1 MKIYYIET
9 ENTFS
14 LNKKIEDLIINN
26 NFTDASKSIYSLDE
40 TTLDNALED
49 LDTYSFLTNKK
60 VIIIKNID
68 YLKADEQLDE
78 KEHLIKYLQN
88 PNEDNLLI
96 ITANKMDKKLKL
108 YKEISKYS
116 ELITPEYNSTDIVKE
131 LLNDYKIKNTDIDY
145 LIDLCDND
153 QIKIENECE
162 KLKLFCIETKEINR
176 EQIDEIVVKKF
187 GDPQNLV
194 FSFARYIAENDKTNA
209 LKIYRELLNYG
220 KHPLEIV
227 SLIANQLRS
236 LLKIKLLEEQNYN
249 KNQISEIINKKPFY
263 VEKQQQLTRLYNL
276 SDISYLIKK
285 LQEIDMKMKT
295 TDLDYNMLIEMYIIN
310 I

>member
-1 MKIYYIET
+1 MKNYYIET

-26 NFTDASKSIYSLDE
+26 NFNDASKSIYQLDE
-40 TTLDNALED
+40 TPLENALED
-49 LDTYSFLTNKK
+49 LDTYSFLTSKK

-68 YLKADEQLDE
+68 KIKEDEQVEE

-96 ITANKMDKKLKL
+96 ITTNKMDKRSKL
-108 YKEISKYS
+108 YKEITKYTES
-116 ELITPEYNSTDIVKE
+116 IIPEYNSTDIIKE
-131 LLNDYKIKNTDIDY
+131 LLNGYNIKNTDIDY
-145 LIDLCDND
+145 IIELCDND
-153 QIKIENECE
+153 QIKIQNECE
-162 KLKLFCIETKEINR
+162 KLKLFCIEDKTITR
-176 EQIDEIVVKKF
+176 EQIEEIVVKKF
-187 GDPQNLV
+187 GDPQTLV

-209 LKIYRELLNYG
+209 LNIYRELLNYG

-236 LLKIKLLEEQNYN
+236 LLKIKLLEEQKYN
-249 KNQISEIINKKPFY
+249 RNQISEIINKKPYY

-276 SDISYLIKK
+276 DDISYLIKK
-285 LQEIDMKMKT
+285 LQDIDMKMKT

>member
-1 MKIYYIET
+1 MKNYYIET
-9 ENTFS
+9 DNTFS
-14 LNKKIEDLIINN
+14 LNKKTEDLISNN
-26 NFTDASKSIYSLDE
+26 NFNDASKSIYLLDE
-40 TTLDNALED
+40 TPLENALED
-49 LDTYSFLTNKK
+49 LDTYSFLTTKK

-68 YLKADEQLDE
+68 SIKADEQVEE

-96 ITANKMDKKLKL
+96 ITANKLDKKLKL
-108 YKEISKYS
+108 YKEITKYT
-116 ELITPEYNSTDIVKE
+116 EVITPEYNSIDIVKE
-131 LLNDYKIKNTDIDY
+131 ILKDYNIKNTDIDY
-145 LIDLCDND
+145 IIELCDND
-153 QIKIENECE
+153 QIKIKNECE
-162 KLKLFCIETKEINR
+162 KLKIYCIKEKTITK

-194 FSFARYIAENDKTNA
+194 FSFTRYIAENDKTNA
-209 LKIYRELLNYG
+209 LNIYRELLNYG

-276 SDISYLIKK
+276 CDIRDLIKK
-285 LQEIDMKMKT
+285 LQDIDMKMKT
-295 TDLDYNMLIEMYIIN
+295 TDLDYNMLIEMYIVN